1 MRKGKGLILFS
12 CDSIGNCLK
21 KNIRWISIAQRSR
34 TLLPKIVLRNA
45 AGFILKTETTYQN
58 AIYEAKS
65 NLSLPHHRLTD
76 TEWRLPH
83 APVPSR
89 PDYTRSLDYDDF
101 RALRKPPRSLD
112 ASTTEYMDMSFWNN
126 LLPDRRLDQVNVTR
140 RTMEQYC
147 RDGYAVPHPE
157 FMNNFDSLKSVKQ
170 LFLAIVSSPSS
181 LEKILAGF
189 GLMSDREK
197 MIMARVLDSLFQNDF
212 ESLED
217 LPENIRNNAILH
229 LATLI
234 SEGKLTDAMQEKV
247 LVGLAQN
254 LKSLPP
260 DIRAKVTEQL
270 IKSIDNIPLEARE
283 QVIQHILATLDTLTE
298 DDRQKILSD
307 LVKKISS
314 LPEESRHAL
323 IEKIIQNLDKLTPD
337 AKIQLLQDLLREAD
351 NIPESMRETILQH
364 LIDSLD
370 TLSPEERERVLAEL
384 TKNLAN
390 LPANIRQ
397 QLLEKL
403 LEKSDNLPPELRDR
417 IYAEILKNVTE
428 IPEEMKRKLVVELLK
443 NVDNMDPALRQTV
456 MREIL
461 NNLDLVDPTMHGQ
474 VLQNFLHALDD
485 VPADQ
490 RDELLRKIIEK
501 SSKLDDPEMKRQI
514 LEEILNNAA
523 NLSAGVFQELI
534 KNVSDLPADLQ
545 ERLFQEI
552 LQKKDDLP
560 PSVLEEIIRNSAH
573 VPQAVLTEL
582 LKSVDK
588 LAPSSLAELARHMNN
603 LPEELRNKLL
613 ADVMNSM
620 DKLSDEQKAAVIGEL
635 LKNQGNLNAEQL
647 ETLMRNLDGLDP
659 ALKERVMRGLLD
671 NVENLPPAV
680 KEKLIQDLL
689 NKDSGLDQETRVKM
703 LSKLLENPSSLTKEE
718 REKVLG
724 QLMNEINS
732 VTDPA
737 VRKQLMDKLVSN
749 LKDLPPETVSQLISN
764 ITTLSAKE
772 QKELLKQILEKF
784 DELPLEMKEK
794 LVDDLLKSAAGMP
807 VDVQKQMISDLLR
820 EMHNLPPEERAKLM
834 EKMLNNPNLD
844 PSVRAKLLEEM
855 LKNVDDL
862 PLEERKKLI
871 EKMLENR
878 DSLDPALRKKLV
890 NEMIKNLNQMSP
902 EERDRF
908 LADLANDPSKKDLLQ
923 QLLNSGQ
930 ISSEMKQKLIEEM
943 TKNPIDPTTLLTVL
957 QNFKDISPEVLEKVL
972 KSIEK
977 MSGKDL
983 IELAR
988 SLASLQSD
996 VKQRV
1001 MKEIINNLPELDS
1014 NTQAMILQEMLR
1026 ASAGISSELLTEL
1039 IKSVITLTPKLVKEL
1054 LVRANKLPPEAL
1066 KKLLEHMGE
1075 VPLEILED
1083 IVKNLEQLSA
1093 EVISALLQLKNLP
1106 ASIREKLLKEINS
1119 NPKIKS
1125 KLKAIDPL
1133 LNGIEGVG
1141 GITPTPRPQVKKPKV
1156 NIPPLSKRTPKK
1168 PDDPMKALLDPDKL
1182 AKIDENDLEAL
1193 LNDPNL
1199 APEVRLRLME
1209 ELRKKRA
1216 KKRIVD
1222 VPPLTKSSL
1231 EEIIDPM
1238 DYLYKFCIIHP
1249 DRMINYERVFLNT
1262 IKHQKEAY
1270 PGQNPPADLTS
1281 ITNMKRGSTMGSAWT
1296 NMGGRR
1302 RKRGSKQHRM
1312 FDGNDDENEDILGN
1326 QRSQSMLNFEK
1337 EIVTERYNDDEPPVE
1352 SETARKID
1360 KINFILDGL
1369 RMKETDVTQTLNAST
1384 GQISHLTSEAIVE
1397 LYPEVLD
1404 PDFSPKKNFSTEKT
1418 IFELRSYASSYTT
1431 EQLLTRLSKTQIQ
1444 TINSREEIKQLNGQV
1459 RWSTSKL
1466 TQLRMRIEMLL
1477 GEREHLIALDQ
1488 EERQKVMYKYKRVER
1503 FRRQQSPLWNALHPP
1518 TDYEMNI
1525 EELGNALRHI
1535 NGNLF
1540 SDQECH
1546 YIKFILKIPG
1556 VKRINLRVFSIIAAL
1571 SETVNQIDPFVRNL
1585 INKFDYE
1592 ALDIKMQKA
1601 KELFYLMADKSQK
1614 IAPNG
1619 YVPLETLCVELSAGG
1634 IEQEN
1639 IEHCKKKFDRE
1650 GKNYVDFTDWL
1661 IYVPLFVE
1669 IHTRIVS
1676 NPFQRYE
1683 DPLKPPTVEEQP
1695 LQT

>member
-1 MRKGKGLILFS
+1 MDFNSTTISYFGEHASK
-12 CDSIGNCLK
+12 K
-21 KNIRWISIAQRSR
+21 KNAQTHNQKR
-34 TLLPKIVLRNA
+34 TKLPKIVLRNPS
-45 AGFILKTETTYQN
+45 GFIIKTETTYQN
-58 AIYEAKS
+58 AIYEAKA
-65 NLSLPHHRLTD
+65 NLSIPNRRLTD

-101 RALRKPPRSLD
+101 RALKKPPRSVD
-112 ASTTEYMDMSFWNN
+112 SSTTEYMDMSFWNY
-126 LLPDRRLDQVNVTR
+126 LLPDRRLDQVNISR
-140 RTMEQYC
+140 RTMEEYC

-157 FMNNFDSLKSVKQ
+157 FMSNLDSFKSVKQ
-170 LFLAIVSSPSS
+170 LFLAIVSSPSA
-181 LEKILAGF
+181 LDKIISGF

-197 MIMARVLDSLFQNDF
+197 MIMARVLDSLFQDDF
-212 ESLED
+212 ASLQD
-217 LPENIRNNAILH
+217 LPESIRNKAILD
-229 LATLI
+229 LAKLI
-234 SEGKLTDAMQEKV
+234 SEGKLADAMQEKV

-254 LKSLPP
+254 LSSLPP

-270 IKSIDNIPLEARE
+270 IKSIENIPPEARE
-283 QVIQHILATLDTLTE
+283 QVIQHILSTIDTLSAE
-298 DDRQKILSD
+298 DRQKVLHD

-323 IEKIIQNLDKLTPD
+323 IEKIIQNLDNLTLD
-337 AKIQLLQDLLREAD
+337 AKIQLLQDLLHEAD
-351 NIPESMRETILQH
+351 KIPEGMREQILQH
-364 LIDSLD
+364 LLDSLD
-370 TLSPEERERVLAEL
+370 TLSPEERARVLSEL

-390 LPANIRQ
+390 LPENIRQ

-403 LEKSDNLPPELRDR
+403 LEKSDNLPPEIRDR
-417 IYAEILKNVTE
+417 IYAEILKNVSD

-443 NVDNMDPALRQTV
+443 NVDNMDPSLRQTV
-456 MREIL
+456 MKEIL

-474 VLQNFLHALDD
+474 VLQNFLHSLDD

-514 LEEILNNAA
+514 LEEILNNAS

-534 KNVSDLPADLQ
+534 KNVNDLPADLQ

-552 LQKKDDLP
+552 LLKKDDLP

-573 VPQAVLTEL
+573 VPQAVLKEL

-588 LAPSSLAELARHMNN
+588 LAPSSLAELARHLNV
-603 LPEELRNKLL
+603 LPEELRAQLL

-635 LKNQGNLNAEQL
+635 LKNQGNLNPEQL
-647 ETLMRNLDGLDP
+647 ETLMKNLDGLDP
-659 ALKERVMRGLLD
+659 ALKEKVMRGLLD

-689 NKDSGLDQETRVKM
+689 NKNSGLDQETRVKM
-703 LSKLLENPSSLTKEE
+703 LSKLLENPDSLTKEE
-718 REKVLG
+718 RDRVLN
-724 QLMNEINS
+724 QLMNEIDN
-732 VTDPA
+732 VKDPA
-737 VRKQLMDKLVSN
+737 MKKKLLNELVTN
-749 LKDLPPETVSQLISN
+749 LKDLPPETMTQLITN
-764 ITTLSAKE
+764 ISTLSSKE
-772 QKELLKQILEKF
+772 QKELLKQIMEKF
-784 DELPLEMKEK
+784 VELTPEMKEK
-794 LVDDLLKSAAGMP
+794 LVEDLLKSAAGMP
-807 VDVQKQMISDLLR
+807 VDVQKQMIADLLK
-820 EMHNLPPEERAKLM
+820 EMKDLPPEERAKLM
-834 EKMLNNPNLD
+834 EKMLSNPNLD

-862 PLEERKKLI
+862 PPEERKKLL

-878 DSLDPALRKKLV
+878 DSLDPATRKKLI

-902 EERDRF
+902 EERDKF
-908 LADLANDPSKKDLLQ
+908 LADLANDPDKRDLLQ

-957 QNFKDISPEVLEKVL
+957 QNSKEMSPETLEKVL
-972 KSIEK
+972 KSIEN

-983 IELAR
+983 VELAK
-988 SLASLQSD
+988 SLTNLPLD

-1001 MKEIINNLPELDS
+1001 MKEIINKLKELDS
-1014 NTQAMILQEMLR
+1014 NIQALILQEMLR
-1026 ASAGISSELLTEL
+1026 ASTGIASELLSEL
-1039 IKSVITLTPKLVKEL
+1039 IKLVITLTPTLIKEL
-1054 LVRANKLPPEAL
+1054 LIRANKLPSEAF
-1066 KKLLEHMGE
+1066 KKLLEHMDE
-1075 VPLEILED
+1075 VPIEILED
-1083 IVKNLEQLSA
+1083 IIKNLEQLSA
-1093 EVISALLQLKNLP
+1093 EVILALLALKNLP
-1106 ASIREKLLKEINS
+1106 ASIREKLLKEISTN
-1119 NPKIKS
+1119 K
-1125 KLKAIDPL
+1125 KLKDKLKGIDPL
-1133 LNGIEGVG
+1133 RIDGVG

-1156 NIPPLSKRTPKK
+1156 NIPSMPKK
-1168 PDDPMKALLDPDKL
+1168 VSKKSDDPTKDLLNPEKL
-1182 AKIDENDLEAL
+1182 ANIDENDLEEL
-1193 LNDPNL
+1193 LNNPNL
-1199 APEVRLRLME
+1199 SPEVRLRLME

-1222 VPPLTKSSL
+1222 VPPLAKANL
-1231 EEIIDPM
+1231 EEIADPL
-1238 DYLYKFCIIHP
+1238 DYLYKYCIIHP

-1281 ITNMKRGSTMGSAWT
+1281 ITNMKRGSAMGSAWT
-1296 NMGGRR
+1296 NIGGRR
-1302 RKRGSKQHRM
+1302 RKRASKQYRV
-1312 FDGNDDENEDILGN
+1312 FDGADDEDENNLTN
-1326 QRSQSMLNFEK
+1326 KRSQSSMLNFEK
-1337 EIVTERYNDDEPPVE
+1337 EIITECFNEDEPPVK
-1352 SETARKID
+1352 SETAQKLE
-1360 KINFILDGL
+1360 KINFIIEDL
-1369 RMKETDVTQTLNAST
+1369 RLKETDTTQTLNAAT
-1384 GQISHLTSEAIVE
+1384 GQIGHLTFDAIIE

-1404 PDFSPKKNFSTEKT
+1404 PDYSPKKKNQDSTDKT
-1418 IFELRSYASSYTT
+1418 IFELRNYASSYTT
-1431 EQLLTRLSKTQIQ
+1431 EQLVTRLSKPQIQ
-1444 TINSREEIKQLNGQV
+1444 TINSRDEIKQLNGQV

-1466 TQLRMRIEMLL
+1466 TQIRMRIDMLL
-1477 GEREHLIALDQ
+1477 GEREHLIVLDQ

-1503 FRRQQSPLWNALHPP
+1503 FRRQQSPLWNALHPT

-1525 EELGNALRHI
+1525 EELENALRQI

-1540 SDQECH
+1540 SDKECQ
-1546 YIKFILKIPG
+1546 YLKCILKIPG
-1556 VKRINLRVFSIIAAL
+1556 VKSINLRVFSIIAAL
-1571 SETVNQIDPFVRNL
+1571 SETVNQIEPFVRNL

-1592 ALDIKMQKA
+1592 ALDIKLQKA

-1619 YVPLETLCVELSAGG
+1619 YVPLESLCVELSAGG
-1634 IEQEN
+1634 IEQDS

-1683 DPLKPPTVEEQP
+1683 DPLKPSKELEE
-1695 LQT
+1695 TK